1 MTKLLTQRSVVLPKL
16 VTEKDW
22 DAFYSQAQFLLA
34 KPQFSPGASLRLVT
48 TDDNRPQ
55 SEALDDKI
63 VPSLG
68 GDAKALFDNTGS
80 EFVGRGF
87 ERLAQLKEFFMP
99 ESDRDGFKALYSLFT
114 AIHQPSE
121 TVVAFVSHLMKLFSH
136 INSCGHALSLPLQAM
151 FVVKGLNSSYDGIR
165 EEFIQGP
172 ECHPHHGPQPLH

>member
-1 MTKLLTQRSVVLPKL
+1 M

-34 KPQFSPGASLRLVT
+34 KPQFSPGASLRLVS
-48 TDDNRPQ
+48 PQ

-63 VPSLG
+63 VSSLG

-87 ERLAQLKEFFMP
+87 ECLAQLKDFFMP
-99 ESDRDGFKALYSLFT
+99 ESDQDGFKALYSLFT

-121 TVVAFVSHLMKLFSH
+121 TVVAFVPRLIKLFSH

-165 EEFIQGP
+165 EEFIQGT